1 MKYKKRYNI
10 LVVLL
15 LFIIAGSVACYSLL
29 NLDHVESAEDDTVI
43 NVIEDEE
50 VKEDSVETTPSK
62 KVQFTQFSTALRY
75 AYNYLNNTQGY
86 KSYIHGFFSLSV
98 ANIIDISQDVDVYAS
113 VNNRENKYR
122 AVVQTTGTGKIKAE
136 KGFEFVRMGDEI
148 SYRKGDKN
156 NSGSFDFTTT
166 DINRKSV
173 NDFVSEWGVEA
184 NKVFWGY
191 DYNQASKLNGKLL
204 KSGNEYSLIFTLN
217 DGVVVSQCTKFVKSL
232 FGNSWRA
239 QCINPVFD
247 AVNVKITLDQYG
259 RLKNAKYSVTY
270 HDLDLRDAGI
280 PLSGLK
286 GKVEYT
292 QTFYN
297 LGQNIQVQPI

>member
-62 KVQFTQFSTALRY
+62 KVQFTQFSTALKY
-75 AYNYLNNTQGY
+75 AYNYLNNAQGY

-122 AVVQTTGTGKIKAE
+122 AVVQTTGTGKIKRAHDG
-136 KGFEFVRMGDEI
+136 KNHILTKKTRKRKRNLKKAAYVSK
-148 SYRKGDKN
+148 SYER
-156 NSGSFDFTTT
+156 
-166 DINRKSV
+166 
-173 NDFVSEWGVEA
+173 
-184 NKVFWGY
+184 
-191 DYNQASKLNGKLL
+191 
-204 KSGNEYSLIFTLN
+204 
-217 DGVVVSQCTKFVKSL
+217 
-232 FGNSWRA
+232 
-239 QCINPVFD
+239 
-247 AVNVKITLDQYG
+247 
-259 RLKNAKYSVTY
+259 
-270 HDLDLRDAGI
+270 
-280 PLSGLK
+280 
-286 GKVEYT
+286 
-292 QTFYN
+292 
-297 LGQNIQVQPI
+297 NIKAMM